1 MNYEARMVSISLH
14 LLYTEYTPKH
24 LGSWHHL
31 EECLYRN
38 GIYLISF
45 YAPLIIPREERSYY
59 IPFAVA
65 GDKLKPVGGPV
76 EDAGDDNN
84 DRLFGVF
91 AVNTTDEV
99 VVDVVVV
106 ADDAELVPVT
116 KPW

>member
-1 MNYEARMVSISLH
+1 MFV
-14 LLYTEYTPKH
+14 
-24 LGSWHHL
+24 
-31 EECLYRN
+31 YRN

-45 YAPLIIPREERSYY
+45 YAPLIIPREKRSYY

-76 EDAGDDNN
+76 EDPVDDNN

-91 AVNTTDEV
+91 AVNTTAEV
-99 VVDVVVV
+99 AVDIVVV
-106 ADDAELVPVT
+106 ADAAELVPAT